1 MNNFEENSKESQFE
15 NDDDDEEWKPRKNYN
30 SNTLFSKDDLH
41 ILKRCFNE
49 NPSPDHEELDK
60 IANEIGMIINLNFLR
75 NYFYDFIN
83 LFRSFL

>member
-15 NDDDDEEWKPRKNYN
+15 NDDDEEWKPRK
-30 SNTLFSKDDLH
+30 TLFSKDDLH

-60 IANEIGMIINLNFLR
+60 IANEIGKIIIFNFLK
-75 NYFYDFIN
+75 NI
-83 LFRSFL
+83 FL

>member
-60 IANEIGMIINLNFLR
+60 IANEIGKIFIIFIR
-75 NYFYDFIN
+75 NIFEEIIFIT
-83 LFRSFL
+83 F

>member
-60 IANEIGMIINLNFLR
+60 IANEIGKIIIFNF
-75 NYFYDFIN
+75 
-83 LFRSFL
+83 

>member
-15 NDDDDEEWKPRKNYN
+15 NDDDEEWKPRKNYN

-60 IANEIGMIINLNFLR
+60 IANEIGKIFIIVIR
-75 NYFYDFIN
+75 NIFEEIIFIA
-83 LFRSFL
+83 F

>member
-1 MNNFEENSKESQFE
+1 MKSSINSSGLDPIMNNFEENSKESQFE

-60 IANEIGMIINLNFLR
+60 IANEIGKIIIFNF
-75 NYFYDFIN
+75 
-83 LFRSFL
+83 